1 MFMMERGVL
10 LEDVMVKRVTPSRL
24 FSKHKRLGRKK
35 GRKEKKKKE
44 KKKKKKEKR
53 KKKKEKKKEQ
63 KKVKE
68 RKNNAQLVTS
78 ADEKKHL

>member
-35 GRKEKKKKE
+35 GRK
-44 KKKKKKEKR
+44 KKKKKKKR
-53 KKKKEKKKEQ
+53 KKKRTEKSKGKKK
-63 KKVKE
+63 
-68 RKNNAQLVTS
+68 
-78 ADEKKHL
+78 

>member
-1 MFMMERGVL
+1 MERGVL

-35 GRKEKKKKE
+35 GIKEKKK
-44 KKKKKKEKR
+44 R
-53 KKKKEKKKEQ
+53 KKEKKKEQ

-68 RKNNAQLVTS
+68 IKNNAQLVTS
-78 ADEKKHL
+78 ADENKHL

>member
-44 KKKKKKEKR
+44 KKKKKK
-53 KKKKEKKKEQ
+53 KKEKE
-63 KKVKE
+63 KVKE

>member
-44 KKKKKKEKR
+44 KKKKKK
-53 KKKKEKKKEQ
+53 

>member
-1 MFMMERGVL
+1 MERGVL

-35 GRKEKKKKE
+35 GIKE
-44 KKKKKKEKR
+44 KKKKKKK
-53 KKKKEKKKEQ
+53 

>member
-35 GRKEKKKKE
+35 GKKKRKKKE
-44 KKKKKKEKR
+44 KKKKKE
-53 KKKKEKKKEQ
+53 
-63 KKVKE
+63 KE